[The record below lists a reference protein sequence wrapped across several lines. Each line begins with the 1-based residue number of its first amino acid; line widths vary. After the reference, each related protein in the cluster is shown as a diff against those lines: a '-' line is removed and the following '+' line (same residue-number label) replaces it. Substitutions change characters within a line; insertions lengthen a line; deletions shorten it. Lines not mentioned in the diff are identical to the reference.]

1 MENGSVLEH
10 ARNGRISAFDR
21 TSSSRPQLGAG
32 TDFDLGKSAW
42 NSTSR
47 LWGRGKSFLEDDQ
60 PTRPSPVRQSS
71 TSSFTHGRV
80 PPTSTLTPVD
90 VNDENASQSKLSR
103 SAHAANSAFAS
114 KPRGQPLSPTQQ
126 RQVQNLDSVAD
137 AVHGP
142 VAESSLF
149 AGSAPDV
156 EDELP
161 ISYQSRQ
168 SRRAVTDTSRLMQSP
183 TQTMNGGRSAFSPQ
197 IQAYNTNSFNANG
210 ISASMNAYEPDQDHG
225 VNGYSARAGGGQ
237 HYLVHNGYLSN
248 GRETQPTALS
258 SGFGPTPPTYTNI
271 DRPSMNGRADQLQS
285 SNQML
290 IDEAVRS
297 LNALSL
303 DQAQNIVG
311 MIPSQRGPG
320 THAQYQHNIQPMSF
334 QPSTHPGLPPSQL
347 GNQYPPVGNTQ
358 NGGSRL
364 NPQAAPHYGG
374 LPFETR
380 SNVSPLASDYRSS
393 VQSPYYPSGG
403 APPTGPQ
410 SIRTTPANAF
420 SGRTSPY
427 ERSMTNRKL
436 RNVDQYAFDQN
447 MFVPSTLQPQYGN
460 GYHNDMHTSVHGG
473 RMNPLANPYMMSG
486 HGGMNHI
493 PSAPRVSAREPE
505 QSQVVR
511 SPLLEEFRMNNKSN
525 RRFELKDIY
534 DHVVEFSGDQHGSR
548 FIQQKLET
556 ANSDEKEQIFKEIQP
571 NLLQLMTDVFG
582 NYVIQ
587 KMFEHGNQ
595 SQKKVLANQMKG
607 HVMHLSMQMYGCRV
621 VQKAFEHVLIDQQ
634 ASLVKELDGSGL
646 QILRVVKDQNG
657 NHVVQKAIERIP
669 GEHIHFIVNAHR
681 GQMYKMSTHQYGCRV
696 VQRMLEHCQTEAKRV
711 ILDELLEH
719 ISALIGD
726 SYGNYVVQHIIEN
739 GEPQDRR
746 HVVDIVLQQVLTF
759 SKHKFASNI
768 VEKSIDYADE
778 DQRRRILQ
786 ELTRWDGQAVSP
798 VLQLMRDQY
807 GNYVLQKVHAQ
818 LHGAELQALR
828 EEMRQHLTILS
839 QMNHGKQVAAI
850 QKLLYDSHRPPS
862 ASASSRSPALAST
875 NASSTASD
883 GGIASNSYQE
893 RK

>member
-1 MENGSVLEH
+1 MTDATNG
-10 ARNGRISAFDR
+10 
-21 TSSSRPQLGAG
+21 
-32 TDFDLGKSAW
+32 
-42 NSTSR
+42 
-47 LWGRGKSFLEDDQ
+47 
-60 PTRPSPVRQSS
+60 
-71 TSSFTHGRV
+71 
-80 PPTSTLTPVD
+80 
-90 VNDENASQSKLSR
+90 
-103 SAHAANSAFAS
+103 AA
-114 KPRGQPLSPTQQ
+114 
-126 RQVQNLDSVAD
+126 
-137 AVHGP
+137 
-142 VAESSLF
+142 AESSLF

-161 ISYQSRQ
+161 VRYQSGQ
-168 SRRAVTDTSRLMQSP
+168 SRRAVTDSPRFMQSP
-183 TQTMNGGRSAFSPQ
+183 PRAMNGGRNAFNSH
-197 IQAYNTNSFNANG
+197 IQAYNTNGFNANG
-210 ISASMNAYEPDQDHG
+210 IPASMNAFEPDQDRSI
-225 VNGYSARAGGGQ
+225 NGYSARAGGGQ
-237 HYLVHNGYLSN
+237 HHPLHNGYLAN
-248 GRETQPTALS
+248 GRDTQPSALS
-258 SGFGPTPPTYTNI
+258 SGFGPTSPTYTNG
-271 DRPSMNGRADQLQS
+271 DRTSMVGRADQLQS
-285 SNQML
+285 PNQML

-297 LNALSL
+297 LQALKI
-303 DQAQNIVG
+303 DQAQGIAS
-311 MIPSQRGPG
+311 MIANQRVPG
-320 THAQYQHNIQPMSF
+320 THAQYQHDLQPMSV
-334 QPSTHPGLPPSQL
+334 QPSTHSGLTVGQF
-347 GNQYPPVGNTQ
+347 GNQYSSVGEVQ

-374 LPFETR
+374 VPFEPR
-380 SNVSPLASDYRSS
+380 SNLSPWANDYRSNL
-393 VQSPYYPSGG
+393 QSAYYSNGG
-403 APPTGPQ
+403 VPPTGPQ
-410 SIRTTPANAF
+410 PIRTTPAHAF

-427 ERSMTNRKL
+427 ERSMTGRKL

-447 MFVPSTLQPQYGN
+447 MFVPSSVQPQYGN
-460 GYHNDMHTSVHGG
+460 GYHHDMHTSGHGG
-473 RMNPLANPYMMSG
+473 RMNPLADPYLMSG

-493 PSAPRVSAREPE
+493 PSAPRTSVRESE

-669 GEHIHFIVNAHR
+669 GEHIQFIVNAHR
-681 GQMYKMSTHQYGCRV
+681 GQMYKMSTNQYGCRV

-746 HVVDIVLQQVLTF
+746 HVVNIVLQQVLTF

-786 ELTRWDGQAVSP
+786 ELTRWDGQGVSP

-807 GNYVLQKVHAQ
+807 GNYVLRKFQVHPVSNTSK
-818 LHGAELQALR
+818 
-828 EEMRQHLTILS
+828 LT
-839 QMNHGKQVAAI
+839 
-850 QKLLYDSHRPPS
+850 
-862 ASASSRSPALAST
+862 
-875 NASSTASD
+875 
-883 GGIASNSYQE
+883 
-893 RK
+893 